1 MTPRRPS
8 EKSNDPGN
16 PQSGNPRK
24 PRQVGL
30 DLLRFVAIFLV
41 LGRHLWTPPESVPD
55 GWQSVLLA
63 WQRGGWIGVDLFF
76 VLSGFLV
83 SGLLFSEFKS
93 HDQVSPARFYTR
105 RAWKIYPPF
114 LVVIGVTVLLHLVY
128 SAPIPRSSLLSEL
141 LFLQSYVPGLWGHTW
156 SLAVEEHFYLVL
168 PVIVLLTLRLN
179 RASPKP
185 LKPILG
191 LAGATALL
199 TLFARVLN
207 AWGNPSYSHITHL
220 FPSHLRLDSLFFG
233 VALAYVY
240 HFHHERFVA
249 TLAPWRMALIFGGLS
264 LLAPPFLV
272 PLESSPFAFT
282 MGLTLL
288 YVGSGMLMAGVL
300 LSDIP
305 RNQFVLGLASLGAYS
320 YSIYLWHLPVNVLGV
335 PFIERLA
342 GSPLGFGGRAGVYL
356 VGSVLAGVLMARIIE
371 VPALHL
377 RDRWFPARA
386 RGPLDMDRPGGRVDP

>member
-8 EKSNDPGN
+8 EQSSDPGSN
-16 PQSGNPRK
+16 RSSDSRK

-41 LGRHLWTPPESVPD
+41 LGRHLWTPPAGMPD
-55 GWQSVLLA
+55 GWQSTLLA

-83 SGLLFSEFKS
+83 SGLLFSEFKL
-93 HDQVSPARFYTR
+93 HDKVSPARFYTR

-114 LVVIGVTVLLHLVY
+114 LVVIGVTVLLHLIYNV
-128 SAPIPRSSLLSEL
+128 PIPRSSLLSEL

-168 PVIVLLTLRLN
+168 PLIVLLTLQIN
-179 RASPKP
+179 RGSPKP

-199 TLFARVLN
+199 SLFARILN
-207 AWGNPSYSHITHL
+207 AWENPSYSHLTHL

-240 HFHHERFVA
+240 HFHQARFVA
-249 TLAPWRMALIFGGLS
+249 TLAPWRMALITGGVA
-264 LLAPPFLV
+264 LLTPPFLV
-272 PLESSPFAFT
+272 SLETSPFAFT
-282 MGLTLL
+282 VGLTLL
-288 YVGSGMLMAGVL
+288 YVGSGMLLAGIL
-300 LSDIP
+300 LYNIP
-305 RNQFVLGLASLGAYS
+305 RSRPVLWLASLGAYS

-335 PFIERLA
+335 PFIERLV

-356 VGSVLAGVLMARIIE
+356 VGSVLAGVLMARIVE

-377 RDRWFPARA
+377 RDRLFPPRS
-386 RGPLDMDRPGGRVDP
+386 RGPLDN